1 MTTTSPTQPSIT
13 AANLSEHARQ
23 RLERLQ
29 ALQRIAGIANSR
41 PRRPRRSPPLLC
53 CVRAHRAGLLPELPP
68 APLLPA
74 RDAISGEY
82 RCVLC
87 GLSFSFVKREEED
100 CWCHPSDHIGVRDV
114 TKWPG
119 GSLWDNTEEERARSF
134 REREESKRKS
144 FEKRKREEEQRK
156 KEATRKHTAE
166 REARARKPL
175 ARLIN
180 RARRSLLVNAIFYS
194 FVFYGILV
202 LFASLK

>member
-29 ALQRIAGIANSR
+29 SR
-41 PRRPRRSPPLLC
+41 PHPRARLPSLC
-53 CVRAHRAGLLPELPP
+53 CVRAHRAGLLPELPA
-68 APLLPA
+68 APMMPA
-74 RDAISGEY
+74 RDVISGEH

-87 GLSFSFVKREEED
+87 GLSFSFVKKEEED
-100 CWCHPSDHIGVRDV
+100 CWCHHSDFKPVLDT

-119 GSLWDNTEEERARSF
+119 GSLWDNAEEERARSF
-134 REREESKRKS
+134 RERKESERKS

-156 KEATRKHTAE
+156 REAMRKHTAE
-166 REARARKPL
+166 RKARARKPL

-194 FVFYGILV
+194 FVFYGILA
-202 LFASLK
+202 LFAFLK